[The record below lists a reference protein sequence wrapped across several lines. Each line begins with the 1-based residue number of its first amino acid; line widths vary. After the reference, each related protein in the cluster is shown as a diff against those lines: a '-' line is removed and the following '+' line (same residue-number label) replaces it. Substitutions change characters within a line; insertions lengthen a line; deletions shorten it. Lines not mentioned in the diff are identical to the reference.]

1 MEFAHTQGR
10 ACHLR
15 GGRRSLSGREQ
26 HPDHRDHDEDPGRRS
41 RHASAAY
48 SFVRFTG
55 GAVAPW
61 LAGVLGDYAVQ
72 LPFWVGA
79 IAVAGA
85 IGVLAS
91 ARSLLGVIDDQPG
104 HGAEP
109 LNSLTEAQAVSLGD
123 S

>member
-1 MEFAHTQGR
+1 MA
-10 ACHLR
+10 
-15 GGRRSLSGREQ
+15 GRRAGRL
-26 HPDHRDHDEDPGRRS
+26 RRPT
-41 RHASAAY
+41 A
-48 SFVRFTG
+48 
-55 GAVAPW
+55 
-61 LAGVLGDYAVQ
+61 VLGR
-72 LPFWVGA
+72 A

>member
-1 MEFAHTQGR
+1 MVVVGAFLGVNSTLITETMMKIPDAD
-10 ACHLR
+10 R
-15 GGRRSLSGREQ
+15 GT
-26 HPDHRDHDEDPGRRS
+26 
-41 RHASAAY
+41 ASAAY
-48 SFVRFTG
+48 SLVRFTG